1 MYFEEGSKIL
11 LDEHFDKEPSVEKCK
26 ILRKSQEVPKK
37 NDMINLSYY
46 SMAEKKHKEPYIM
59 PSPFNAL
66 EAFQK
71 PK

>member
-11 LDEHFDKEPSVEKCK
+11 EDNIDREPPAEKSK
-26 ILRKSQEVPKK
+26 NLRKSQEVPKK
-37 NDMINLSYY
+37 SDMVNLSYY